1 MTEQNKDI
9 ENLNKEVTVTTN
21 NSSSTS
27 NVDKIL
33 FHQLDVVTKDPIKD
47 KAWEQ
52 EQQKKTLQETKKQEQ
67 SQKDDTKTT
76 VQEASKPKIL
86 DVSNVDLQTLKIWFD
101 TKPFTN
107 ELENSIR
114 VLPRIVFSD
123 DTIEYYIQE
132 RMKKNKE
139 LNFYLSTEEE
149 MTMALATDIE

>member
-21 NSSSTS
+21 NSSTTS

-52 EQQKKTLQETKKQEQ
+52 EQQKKTLQETTKQEQ
-67 SQKDDTKTT
+67 SPKADTKTT
-76 VQEASKPKIL
+76 VQEAYKPKIL

>member
-21 NSSSTS
+21 NSSTTS

-33 FHQLDVVTKDPIKD
+33 FHQLYVVTKDPIKD

-52 EQQKKTLQETKKQEQ
+52 EQQKKTLQETTKQEQ
-67 SQKDDTKTT
+67 SQKADTKTT
-76 VQEASKPKIL
+76 VQEASKQKIL
-86 DVSNVDLQTLKIWFD
+86 DVSNVDIQTLKIWFD

-139 LNFYLSTEEE
+139 FNFYLSTDEE
-149 MTMALATDIE
+149 MSMALATDIE

>member
-1 MTEQNKDI
+1 MTEKNKDI

-21 NSSSTS
+21 NSSTTS

-52 EQQKKTLQETKKQEQ
+52 EQQKKALQETTKQEQ
-67 SQKDDTKTT
+67 SPKAYTKTT

-132 RMKKNKE
+132 RVKKNKE
-139 LNFYLSTEEE
+139 FNFYLSTEEE
-149 MTMALATDIE
+149 MTMALATDTE

>member
-21 NSSSTS
+21 NSSTTS

-52 EQQKKTLQETKKQEQ
+52 EQQKKTLQETTKQEQ
-67 SQKDDTKTT
+67 SPKVDTNTT
-76 VQEASKPKIL
+76 VQETSKSNIL

-139 LNFYLSTEEE
+139 FNFYLSTEE
-149 MTMALATDIE
+149 

>member
-21 NSSSTS
+21 NSSTTS

-47 KAWEQ
+47 KAWEY
-52 EQQKKTLQETKKQEQ
+52 EQQKKTLQESTKQEQ
-67 SQKDDTKTT
+67 SPKVDTNTT
-76 VQEASKPKIL
+76 VQETSKSKIL

-139 LNFYLSTEEE
+139 FNFYLSTDEE
-149 MTMALATDIE
+149 MSMALATDIE

>member
-21 NSSSTS
+21 NSSTTS

-33 FHQLDVVTKDPIKD
+33 FHQLYVVTKDPIKD

-52 EQQKKTLQETKKQEQ
+52 EQQKKTLQETTKQEQ

-101 TKPFTN
+101 TKQFTN

-139 LNFYLSTEEE
+139 LNFYLSTDEE

>member
-21 NSSSTS
+21 NSSTTS

-33 FHQLDVVTKDPIKD
+33 FHQLDLVTKDPIKD

-52 EQQKKTLQETKKQEQ
+52 EQQKKTLQETTKQEQ
-67 SQKDDTKTT
+67 SPKADTKTT

-86 DVSNVDLQTLKIWFD
+86 DVSNVDIQTLKIWFD

-149 MTMALATDIE
+149 MTMALATDME

>member
-21 NSSSTS
+21 NSSTTS

-33 FHQLDVVTKDPIKD
+33 FHQLYVVTKDPIKD

-52 EQQKKTLQETKKQEQ
+52 EQQKKTLQETTKQEQ
-67 SQKDDTKTT
+67 SQKVDTNTT
-76 VQEASKPKIL
+76 VQETSKSKIL
-86 DVSNVDLQTLKIWFD
+86 DVSNVDIQTLKIWFD

-139 LNFYLSTEEE
+139 FNFYLSTEEE

>member
-1 MTEQNKDI
+1 MKEQNKDI

-52 EQQKKTLQETKKQEQ
+52 EQQKKTLQETTKQEQ
-67 SQKDDTKTT
+67 SPKADTKTT

>member
-1 MTEQNKDI
+1 MVSEYT
-9 ENLNKEVTVTTN
+9 LNDEV
-21 NSSSTS
+21 ST
-27 NVDKIL
+27 L
-33 FHQLDVVTKDPIKD
+33 R
-47 KAWEQ
+47 
-52 EQQKKTLQETKKQEQ
+52 
-67 SQKDDTKTT
+67 
-76 VQEASKPKIL
+76 
-86 DVSNVDLQTLKIWFD
+86 IWFD

-139 LNFYLSTEEE
+139 FNFYLSTEEE

>member
-21 NSSSTS
+21 NSYTTS

-47 KAWEQ
+47 KAWEH
-52 EQQKKTLQETKKQEQ
+52 EQQKKTLQETTKQEQ
-67 SQKDDTKTT
+67 SPKVDTKTT

-139 LNFYLSTEEE
+139 LNFYLSTDEE
-149 MTMALATDIE
+149 MSMALATDIE

>member
-1 MTEQNKDI
+1 MKEQNKDI

-52 EQQKKTLQETKKQEQ
+52 EQQKKTL
-67 SQKDDTKTT
+67 
-76 VQEASKPKIL
+76 QEASKPKIL

-139 LNFYLSTEEE
+139 FNFYLSTEEE

>member
-21 NSSSTS
+21 NSSTTS

-33 FHQLDVVTKDPIKD
+33 FHQLYVVTKDPIKD

-52 EQQKKTLQETKKQEQ
+52 EQQKKTLQETTKQEQ
-67 SQKDDTKTT
+67 SPKADTKTT

>member
-21 NSSSTS
+21 NSYTTS

-52 EQQKKTLQETKKQEQ
+52 EQQKKTLQETTKQEQ
-67 SQKDDTKTT
+67 SPKVDTKTT
-76 VQEASKPKIL
+76 VQETSKSKIL

>member
-1 MTEQNKDI
+1 MKEQNKDI

-21 NSSSTS
+21 NSSTTS

-33 FHQLDVVTKDPIKD
+33 FHQLDVVTKDQIKD

-52 EQQKKTLQETKKQEQ
+52 EQQKKTLQETTKQEQ
-67 SQKDDTKTT
+67 SQKADTKTT

-86 DVSNVDLQTLKIWFD
+86 DVSNVDIQTLKIWFD

-132 RMKKNKE
+132 RMKKNK
-139 LNFYLSTEEE
+139 
-149 MTMALATDIE
+149 

>member
-21 NSSSTS
+21 NSYTTS

-52 EQQKKTLQETKKQEQ
+52 EQQKKTLQETTKQEQ
-67 SQKDDTKTT
+67 SPKVDIKTT

>member
-21 NSSSTS
+21 NSSTTS

-52 EQQKKTLQETKKQEQ
+52 EQQKKTLQETTKQEQ
-67 SQKDDTKTT
+67 SQKADTKTT
-76 VQEASKPKIL
+76 VKEASKPKIL

-139 LNFYLSTEEE
+139 FNFYLSTDEE
-149 MTMALATDIE
+149 MSMALATDIE

>member
-21 NSSSTS
+21 NSSTTS

-33 FHQLDVVTKDPIKD
+33 FHQLYVVTKDPIKD

-52 EQQKKTLQETKKQEQ
+52 EQQKKTLQESTKQEQ
-67 SQKDDTKTT
+67 SPKVDTNTT
-76 VQEASKPKIL
+76 VQETSKSKIL

-139 LNFYLSTEEE
+139 FNFYLSTEED

>member
-21 NSSSTS
+21 NSSTTS

-52 EQQKKTLQETKKQEQ
+52 EQQKKTLQETTKQEQ
-67 SQKDDTKTT
+67 SPKADTNTT
-76 VQEASKPKIL
+76 VQETSKSKIL

-149 MTMALATDIE
+149 MTMALATDME